1 MNTLLKFITCG
12 SVDDGKSTLIGRML
26 CDAKLIFK
34 EQEAAL
40 VEDSKQGSAGD
51 EIDYALLL
59 DGLTAEREQGI
70 TIDVAYRY
78 FSTDRR
84 SFIVADTPGHEEYT
98 RNMAVGASFC
108 DLAIILVDATKGILR
123 QTKRHT
129 RICNLMGI
137 RNFVFAINKMDLVN
151 YKKSVFENIRHDIYT
166 LMESFNYQSLFT
178 IPIAA
183 SKGDNITRLSINM
196 FWYESIPL
204 LQYLEEVDVAVTAT
218 EKPFLMT
225 VQRVSRPDHTFR
237 GFQGQVMQGKL
248 ALNDAVYIFPSGET
262 ADIKQ
267 ILLMDKDVVAVDTQ
281 QAVTL
286 VLDREVDCSRGCVI
300 TKNKKQTIGRLFRA
314 NLLWMDDEE
323 LLVGRNYLLKVGT
336 KVIPATIIKIHYCVN
351 VNSGK
356 HILQEQAQKND
367 LINCDVSLSE
377 KVVLDKFNQ
386 TPALGR
392 FILINRITNMT
403 AACGVIEHILYRS
416 DNLTWQNLYVTKE
429 IRSLLKNQIPKTIW
443 FTGLSGSGK
452 STLANALEKMLTI
465 LGKHT
470 MLLDGDNIRIGL
482 NNNLGFSEEDRVE
495 NIRRIAEVSKL
506 LNDAGIIVLVAA
518 ISPFEKDRENAKNII
533 GKDFVEIYVNTSL
546 EECEKRD
553 TKGLYQ
559 KARQGEI
566 SKFTG
571 ISSPYEAPANPDFI
585 ADTQNNSVE
594 EIINQILNY
603 LNY

>member
-386 TPALGR
+386 TPELGR

-571 ISSPYEAPANPDFI
+571 ISSPYEVPANPDFI

>member
-300 TKNKKQTIGRLFRA
+300 TKNKKQTIGRLFKA

-571 ISSPYEAPANPDFI
+571 ISSPYEVPASPDFI

>member
-196 FWYESIPL
+196 LWYESIPL
-204 LQYLEEVDVAVTAT
+204 LQYLETVDVAVTAT

-300 TKNKKQTIGRLFRA
+300 TKNKKQTIGRLFRT

-323 LLVGRNYLLKVGT
+323 LIVGRNYLLKVGT

-386 TPALGR
+386 TPELGR

-416 DNLTWQNLYVTKE
+416 DNLTWQNLDVTKE
-429 IRSLLKNQIPKTIW
+429 TRSLLKNQTPKTIW

-452 STLANALEKMLTI
+452 STLANALEKMLAVF
-465 LGKHT
+465 GKHT

-571 ISSPYEAPANPDFI
+571 ISSPYEVPASPDFI

>member
-300 TKNKKQTIGRLFRA
+300 TKNKKQTIGRLFRT

-323 LLVGRNYLLKVGT
+323 LIVGRNYLLKVGT

-386 TPALGR
+386 TPELGR

-416 DNLTWQNLYVTKE
+416 DNLTWQNLDVTKE
-429 IRSLLKNQIPKTIW
+429 TRSLLKNQTPKTIW

-452 STLANALEKMLTI
+452 STLANALEKMLAVF
-465 LGKHT
+465 GKHT